1 MIPFED
7 VYQSRKE
14 EISKFIRMMRFIEQ
28 KEFEKD
34 DEGNTAF
41 DYFFCPPTG
50 GIDLTYQQ
58 LINIFKSNLSLML
71 YNIIEYT
78 VANLIDSIYDEIRI
92 QKLSYIDVNESIKQ
106 LWKRT
111 ILKAVNDPSANF
123 KTFLKKNDE
132 IIDYII
138 ERRTLSLN
146 SRDSLPAGNL
156 DGYKIKETFD
166 NHGVQVSS
174 RSQYFRP
181 DVFENIKQKRNDL
194 AHGTVSFVEAV
205 HNDSLADLES
215 KTNIIFGFLDELM
228 ETVKKYIETREYMVV
243 IA

>member
-1 MIPFED
+1 MISFED
-7 VYQSRKE
+7 VYLSRKE
-14 EISKFIRMMRFIEQ
+14 EISKFIQMMRFIEQ

-34 DEGNTAF
+34 DEGKTAF
-41 DYFFCPPTG
+41 DIFFCPTTG
-50 GIDLTYQQ
+50 GIDLTYQE

-78 VANLIDSIYDEIRI
+78 VANLIDSIYDEIRM
-92 QKLSYIDVNESIKQ
+92 QNLSYIDVNDSIKQ
-106 LWKRT
+106 LWKKT
-111 ILKAVNDPSANF
+111 ILKAVNDPNANF
-123 KTFLKKNDE
+123 NTFIKKNDE

-156 DGYKIKETFD
+156 DGLKIKETFV
-166 NHGVQVSS
+166 NHGVQVPSS
-174 RSQYFRP
+174 SQYFRP
-181 DVFENIKQKRNDL
+181 DILENIKQNRNNL

-205 HNDSLADLES
+205 QNDSISDLES
-215 KTNIIFGFLDELM
+215 NAHIIVGFLDELIG
-228 ETVKKYIETREYMVV
+228 TVKNYIETREYTVV